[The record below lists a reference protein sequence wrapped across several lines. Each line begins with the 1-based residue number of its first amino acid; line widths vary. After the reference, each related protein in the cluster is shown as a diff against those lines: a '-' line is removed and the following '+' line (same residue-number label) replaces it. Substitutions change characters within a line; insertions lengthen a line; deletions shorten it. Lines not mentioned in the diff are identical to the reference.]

1 MPIPRL
7 KLEGPGARALAG
19 LGRLDPEALAGEL
32 ERLCRLRRQVGSP
45 APGPRVAHHAE
56 ARQALE
62 GVLAAAA
69 RTAAWPPAAAGDWPR
84 PHLEL
89 TSGLD
94 HLDRATR
101 HLYAFVAPAGLAGLV
116 GSLVAPGAGGA
127 AVWVVRGLAV
137 SLLGLPLSFRRRTR
151 LNLEHAGDYRE
162 LAGREGAIV
171 LERLSRVVFQSH
183 LAFGLGLHL
192 FRQRFGAGRPAWQ
205 RRGWARLA
213 QWETCRRLAAGPGGE
228 AVLGPVLEQL
238 IGEIKFAGQVAAKGR
253 GGSLPWRLRLARS
266 MYTANPLTRLVAG
279 RPGFRWQSLA
289 RHALGTAHFWLES
302 RRLGPEAALAL
313 EEEPAWAG

>member
-1 MPIPRL
+1 
-7 KLEGPGARALAG
+7 
-19 LGRLDPEALAGEL
+19 
-32 ERLCRLRRQVGSP
+32 
-45 APGPRVAHHAE
+45 
-56 ARQALE
+56 
-62 GVLAAAA
+62 
-69 RTAAWPPAAAGDWPR
+69 
-84 PHLEL
+84 
-89 TSGLD
+89 
-94 HLDRATR
+94 
-101 HLYAFVAPAGLAGLV
+101 
-116 GSLVAPGAGGA
+116 
-127 AVWVVRGLAV
+127 VRGLAV
-137 SLLGLPLSFRRRTR
+137 SLLGLPLSARRRTR
-151 LNLEHAGDYRE
+151 LNLEHAGGYRE

-171 LERLSRVVFQSH
+171 LERLPRGMFQSQ

-192 FRQRFGAGRPAWQ
+192 FRQRFGRRQAWQ

-228 AVLGPVLEQL
+228 AVLAPVLEQL
-238 IGEIKFAGQVAAKGR
+238 IGEIKYAGQMAAKGR

-313 EEEPAWAG
+313 EGEPARAG